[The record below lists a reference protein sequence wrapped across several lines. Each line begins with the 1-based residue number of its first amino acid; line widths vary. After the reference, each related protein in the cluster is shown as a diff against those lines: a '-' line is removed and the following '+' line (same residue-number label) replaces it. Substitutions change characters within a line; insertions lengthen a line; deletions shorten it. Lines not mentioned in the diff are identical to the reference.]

1 MKRNYSIILIGLLI
15 GIIHLFTSEIVRS
28 QDWYDTA
35 WHYRNSVIVSNP
47 VGSLLTDFQVQIS
60 LDNSFDFSN
69 AESDGN
75 DVRIT
80 DIDGITLLPFWIE
93 KWDEPGQLAT
103 IWTKLPEIPIAGT
116 TIYLYYGNPEAST
129 TLPGPIETPPIGP
142 FTRDVNNPITP
153 IGDPGNGAGLLGEN
167 IVYDEVSGHY
177 WMVFA
182 IYRGGSYGVGLVWS
196 DTPADATSWNWHGNV
211 YTHPSGGSF
220 APHIIKEDG
229 LWYIFFAKW
238 PDIVYM
244 TSPTI
249 NGTYSSIT
257 IALSPSE
264 TWEAYRVDEPYV
276 FQRNDGKWIM
286 IYMADAGSVTEQVG
300 YASADDITGP
310 YTKFAGNPCLAFGPP
325 GSYDAGTIAEPMG
338 I

>member
-129 TLPGPIETPPIGP
+129 TLADPDQNPPIGP
-142 FTRDVNNPITP
+142 FTRDINNPINP
-153 IGDPGNGAGLLGEN
+153 IGDPGNGASLFAEN
-167 IVYDEVSGHY
+167 IVYDSVTGHY

-182 IYRGGSYGVGLVWS
+182 NYRGGS
-196 DTPADATSWNWHGNV
+196 
-211 YTHPSGGSF
+211 
-220 APHIIKEDG
+220 
-229 LWYIFFAKW
+229 
-238 PDIVYM
+238 
-244 TSPTI
+244 
-249 NGTYSSIT
+249 
-257 IALSPSE
+257 
-264 TWEAYRVDEPYV
+264 
-276 FQRNDGKWIM
+276 
-286 IYMADAGSVTEQVG
+286 
-300 YASADDITGP
+300 
-310 YTKFAGNPCLAFGPP
+310 
-325 GSYDAGTIAEPMG
+325 
-338 I
+338 